1 MNEKCSN
8 IDYIDYFKTL
18 EQERQYEKLRR
29 ERTRR
34 IKQQHLWFSMDN
46 EQENIPNEYLLKT
59 NQTITIEILDLPSID
74 QIQISDS
81 QIINQD
87 TIKIIK
93 IQNNNSNYLPNGLYE
108 RLLICIHPLF
118 NERLDYYNL
127 TLGRTLDKNLIKI
140 ERFDE
145 QNQIQLTINNNLFE
159 RIENILIHNLFS
171 FYPNINLRIET

>member
-1 MNEKCSN
+1 
-8 IDYIDYFKTL
+8 
-18 EQERQYEKLRR
+18 
-29 ERTRR
+29 
-34 IKQQHLWFSMDN
+34 MDN

>member
-1 MNEKCSN
+1 LN

-18 EQERQYEKLRR
+18 EQERQYEILRR

-87 TIKIIK
+87 SIKIIK

-140 ERFDE
+140 ERFDQ

>member
-1 MNEKCSN
+1 LN

-18 EQERQYEKLRR
+18 EQERQYEQLRR

-59 NQTITIEILDLPSID
+59 NQIVSIEIPNLPSID

-87 TIKIIK
+87 SIKIIK
-93 IQNNNSNYLPNGLYE
+93 IQNSKLNFLPNGFYE

-127 TLGRTLDKNLIKI
+127 TLGRTIDKSLIKI

-159 RIENILIHNLFS
+159 RIQNILIHNLFS